1 MIRGSDSLR
10 IIRRQNRV
18 LDPKFIRENPEI
30 VKHATLAKRVA
41 SPELVDAWLAADAT
55 RRNSQT
61 QFDSLRNEQKRL
73 GELVGKL
80 KRELKVGT
88 SQELEKLIAK
98 ANAIKM
104 QQDALMADLTA
115 AESDCQTI
123 MLQLPAI
130 PDPSWPVGKD
140 ERENVVVRTWSDP
153 THSPLQLDA
162 SGKDHVTL
170 GKELG
175 IIDIERGVKLA
186 GSRSYVLRGLGARL
200 YWSVLRFA
208 QDFLVARG
216 YELMVVPV
224 MVSEQ
229 CMIGTGY
236 FPAGRDQTYI
246 TQDGSALVGTSEVP
260 LASFYSDEIVELE
273 QPIKLCA
280 LSTCFRREAGAAGKD
295 TAGLYRVH
303 QFDKVEQVVIHGA
316 DETEHIQLHEEIIA
330 NAETVLQALRLPYR
344 VSKNCTG
351 DMGQGKWR
359 MYDIETWMP
368 SRKNYGETHS
378 GSALRDFQSRRL
390 NLRYRDKTPSGK
402 GTSRFCYT
410 LNNTAVACPRV
421 LISIIEQYQN
431 PDGTVTVPEVLRSYM
446 GNIERIT
453 R

>member
-1 MIRGSDSLR
+1 M
-10 IIRRQNRV
+10 

-30 VKHATLAKRVA
+30 VKHATLVKRLA

-55 RRNSQT
+55 CRNSQT

-80 KRELKVGT
+80 KRELKAGT
-88 SQELEKLIAK
+88 SQELEKLIAE
-98 ANAIKM
+98 ANAIKI

-115 AESDCQTI
+115 AESECQTI

-162 SGKDHVTL
+162 GRKDHVTL

-208 QDFLVARG
+208 EDFLVARG

-260 LASFYSDEIVELE
+260 LASFYSDEIVESE
-273 QPIKLCA
+273 RPIKLCA

-390 NLRYRDKTPSGK
+390 NLRYRDKTSSGK

>member
-1 MIRGSDSLR
+1 M
-10 IIRRQNRV
+10 

-30 VKHATLAKRVA
+30 VKHATLVKRLA
-41 SPELVDAWLAADAT
+41 SPELVDAWLAADGT

-80 KRELKVGT
+80 KRELKAGT
-88 SQELEKLIAK
+88 SQELEKLIAE

-162 SGKDHVTL
+162 GRKDHVTI

-186 GSRSYVLRGLGARL
+186 GSRSYILRGLGARL

-273 QPIKLCA
+273 RPIKLCA
-280 LSTCFRREAGAAGKD
+280 LRTKPNIFNFMKRSLRMRKPYCRHSDCPIVFQRIAPATWARGNGA
-295 TAGLYRVH
+295 
-303 QFDKVEQVVIHGA
+303 
-316 DETEHIQLHEEIIA
+316 
-330 NAETVLQALRLPYR
+330 
-344 VSKNCTG
+344 C
-351 DMGQGKWR
+351 M
-359 MYDIETWMP
+359 
-368 SRKNYGETHS
+368 
-378 GSALRDFQSRRL
+378 
-390 NLRYRDKTPSGK
+390 
-402 GTSRFCYT
+402 TSRPGCR
-410 LNNTAVACPRV
+410 A
-421 LISIIEQYQN
+421 
-431 PDGTVTVPEVLRSYM
+431 G
-446 GNIERIT
+446 RIT
-453 R
+453 ERLIVEARFAIFSRVASTFAIATRPQAAKADHVFVIR